1 MQSNTG
7 FNGLTMPVF
16 AAFGWAGEEA
26 AINFALDQLE
36 HFINDVYAVLSRDAR
51 TLFPFHGV
59 DRQAQIA
66 FLGSEEE
73 PESKLFISIAARPA
87 SLETNLAVRNKEV
100 LTKALRAMVTK
111 SETFFDLITELGSE
125 WFMHL
130 QQMEYDPDAGTT
142 THYQDLF
149 KDKISTLDVET
160 ASEKVA
166 RAQYLNSED
175 KWIVPVSIYRRSN
188 SEKIASMGYNSVS
201 VLAEQINSLMPLA
214 LLLSGKTRKRK
225 STPKTR
231 KAIAVE
237 VEETAIRQPA
247 DSAELGTFTYV
258 SHLQPLHIRRGF
270 INLTPKHWPF
280 FSINART
287 VTRPVMLKY
296 GESKDKDC
304 AVWRLSPNN
313 LARLVLSSPV
323 QDWVEENFD
332 DHDSI
337 QVVASKSSDK
347 LIDIELLPVQ

>member
-36 HFINDVYAVLSRDAR
+36 QFMNDIYAILSRDVR
-51 TLFPFHGV
+51 TLFPYHGLE
-59 DRQAQIA
+59 RQAQIA
-66 FLGSEEE
+66 YLGSEEE
-73 PESKLFISIAARPA
+73 PELKLFISIAARPM
-87 SLETNLAVRNKEV
+87 SLETNLSVRNKEA
-100 LTKALRAMVTK
+100 LTKALRAMTTK
-111 SETFFDLITELGSE
+111 SDIFFELITGLGPE
-125 WFMHL
+125 WYMHL

-149 KDKISTLDVET
+149 KDKVSDLDVEA

-175 KWIVPVSIYRRSN
+175 KWVVPLSIYRRSN
-188 SEKIASMGYNSVS
+188 SEKVASMGYSAVNAV
-201 VLAEQINSLMPLA
+201 AEQISTLLPLA
-214 LLLSGKTRKRK
+214 LFLSGKTRKRK
-225 STPKTR
+225 SAPKKR
-231 KAIAVE
+231 KALAAQ

-247 DSAELGTFTYV
+247 DSAELETFTYV

-280 FSINART
+280 FAVNART
-287 VTRPVMLKY
+287 VTRPVALKY
-296 GESKDKDC
+296 GESTDNDC
-304 AVWRLSPNN
+304 TVWRLSPSN

-337 QVVASKSSDK
+337 QVVASKTSDN
-347 LIDIELLPVQ
+347 LIDIVLLPVQ